1 MLSLLP
7 QTLELGIV
15 AFAKEPQHVLLVD
28 ILDIDTELIKLV
40 AILEELQFN
49 LETLQI
55 LESELEVLEKLQVFQ
70 LQMVRRLL
78 LRDMHKLTEEEVL
91 HNIKV
96 LRR

>member
-1 MLSLLP
+1 M
-7 QTLELGIV
+7 
-15 AFAKEPQHVLLVD
+15 LLVD